1 MINAKKWLSG
11 ENLRLRAPEPEDL
24 ELLYKMENDTTLWS
38 VGNSTLPYSR
48 YTLRNYIEQT
58 ANDLYAE
65 RQARFIIELRGG
77 TAVGMIDIA
86 DYSPFDARAEVCIG
100 LLGEYRGAGI
110 AFEALK
116 LLCDY
121 AFGFLN
127 LHQLYAYIPKN
138 HEKSKKLFEKANFLE
153 TATLKEWKR
162 DGEKFIDISLFQ
174 LVKKSNT

>member
-1 MINAKKWLSG
+1 MTTANKWLLG

-58 ANDLYAE
+58 SNDLYAE
-65 RQARFIIELRGG
+65 RQARFVIELRDGS
-77 TAVGMIDIA
+77 TAGMIDIA

-100 LLGEYRGAGI
+100 LLGEYRGEGI
-110 AFEALK
+110 AHEALT

-127 LHQLYAYIPKN
+127 LNQLYAYIPKK

-162 DGEKFIDISLFQ
+162 DGENFIDISFYQRL
-174 LVKKSNT
+174 KNYK

>member
-162 DGEKFIDISLFQ
+162 AGEKFIDISLFQ

>member
-1 MINAKKWLSG
+1 MTTANKWLLG

-24 ELLYKMENDTTLWS
+24 ELLYKMENDTALWS

-58 ANDLYAE
+58 SNDLYAE
-65 RQARFIIELRGG
+65 RQARFVIELRDGS
-77 TAVGMIDIA
+77 TAGMIDIA

-110 AFEALK
+110 ALEALK

-127 LHQLYAYIPKN
+127 LHQLYAYVPKK
-138 HEKSKKLFEKANFLE
+138 HEKSKKLFEKAKFAE
-153 TATLKEWKR
+153 TAILKEWKR
-162 DGEKFIDISLFQ
+162 DGDNFIDISFYQRL
-174 LVKKSNT
+174 KNYK

>member
-1 MINAKKWLSG
+1 MTTANKWLLG

-58 ANDLYAE
+58 SNDLYAE
-65 RQARFIIELRGG
+65 RQARFVIELRDGS
-77 TAVGMIDIA
+77 TAGMIDIA

-110 AFEALK
+110 AHEALT

-127 LHQLYAYIPKN
+127 LNQLYAYIPKK

-162 DGEKFIDISLFQ
+162 DGENFIDISFYQRL
-174 LVKKSNT
+174 KNYK